1 MAINLIVILCK
12 RLNKE
17 TEDAAVD
24 LGSHFLGHDL
34 KGLPLFQCI
43 SSGGFAIF
51 SVRAD
56 LQSARIDYKH
66 L

>member
-24 LGSHFLGHDL
+24 VWSQFLGHDL

-51 SVRAD
+51 AIRPD
-56 LQSARIDYKH
+56 
-66 L
+66 